1 MAYRKG
7 YLVDEDGNNYIP
19 RMYCGNL
26 PKGEDTRDYWC
37 ALPQGEYWYGNTGN
51 VPNMP
56 SNNGFVLKFG
66 FTSGDFSIL
75 FFTQSSGAIYRKSG
89 NGSNVSGWVRIDGIR
104 LNDLNTANTSD
115 TWIPVV
121 SGGNLQHT
129 LRKFASGKTHTD
141 YNNNQDF
148 LPTMSFLSYW
158 NGAYNSNNSSNL
170 TYAYQGTIQC
180 KPTTLYDN
188 SSGSNGT
195 ITLSSNISNFS
206 YIEILF
212 RDDWNLTNSEMTVPG
227 RPNVMLSVSRYT
239 VASQTVISHYRS
251 INLNGT
257 TLSTNGDIYGAH
269 NSWNNSVGSDNC
281 IYVYKV
287 IGWK

>member
-1 MAYRKG
+1 
-7 YLVDEDGNNYIP
+7 
-19 RMYCGNL
+19 
-26 PKGEDTRDYWC
+26 
-37 ALPQGEYWYGNTGN
+37 
-51 VPNMP
+51 
-56 SNNGFVLKFG
+56 
-66 FTSGDFSIL
+66 
-75 FFTQSSGAIYRKSG
+75 
-89 NGSNVSGWVRIDGIR
+89 
-104 LNDLNTANTSD
+104 
-115 TWIPVV
+115 
-121 SGGNLQHT
+121 
-129 LRKFASGKTHTD
+129 
-141 YNNNQDF
+141 
-148 LPTMSFLSYW
+148 MSFLSYW

-212 RDDWNLTNSEMTVPG
+212 RDDWSLTSSEMTVLG